1 MGWQTDYQR
10 GGGKSGQS
18 GINCWDWFFSVVF
31 NSSELQLTWHIGCAE
46 IEIYWLI
53 FENIIILPMTSPP
66 EWGYGV
72 KRGDKFSKKIEPSNL
87 LWFHGREMTKAKK
100 LETSVVDFMDKSY
113 DLPCTE
119 DVIPSSMYVG
129 LSVQRKSV
137 RSCETLLDSFLVTIF
152 FCLGWVNFFLLFL
165 SCSSLE
171 TLQGKTFLD
180 EYKWE

>member
-1 MGWQTDYQR
+1 MGWQTDYR
-10 GGGKSGQS
+10 GEEERGRGQF
-18 GINCWDWFFSVVF
+18 GLNCWDWLFWVVFVF
-31 NSSELQLTWHIGCAE
+31 NSSQLQLTWHIVCAE
-46 IEIYWLI
+46 IEFYWLI

-87 LWFHGREMTKAKK
+87 LWFHGREMTKGKK

-152 FCLGWVNFFLLFL
+152 LLLGKLIFQALLKKLYQQKHFLMNTN
-165 SCSSLE
+165 E
-171 TLQGKTFLD
+171 
-180 EYKWE
+180 

>member
-72 KRGDKFSKKIEPSNL
+72 KRGDKFSKKLNHPTCCGFTGERWP
-87 LWFHGREMTKAKK
+87 RQ
-100 LETSVVDFMDKSY
+100 KS
-113 DLPCTE
+113 
-119 DVIPSSMYVG
+119 
-129 LSVQRKSV
+129 
-137 RSCETLLDSFLVTIF
+137 
-152 FCLGWVNFFLLFL
+152 
-165 SCSSLE
+165 
-171 TLQGKTFLD
+171 
-180 EYKWE
+180 